1 MSGTTDSQSLS
12 DIYGYPVPDT
22 WVTGQPI
29 TADDL
34 NKNVRDPQIFLTA
47 SPTCIVTRTA
57 NQSIANNTAVNI
69 TYDTE
74 IIDTD
79 NMFTSPSTNVTI
91 QRPGIYS
98 IQHTA
103 SFAANATDLRATHI
117 SVNGTEV
124 AATGGH
130 ASTTSVTNQGCSVVL
145 ALNAG
150 DVITTNVFQ
159 LSGAALNIVAETR
172 LSVRLISTAALN
184 LVFDPVTGGGSAT
197 SPTPPKSKPPT
208 GHVPT
213 LQTSAFGATYSR
225 TYDGDN
231 TTTWD
236 DSSFCYQGRYDSNRG
251 NTKSLIGFNFASIE
265 SALAGATK
273 ITGTFTFKVQHSYY
287 NSGLTVI
294 IGSHN
299 YASKPATWA
308 SNKVFTNQ
316 IRKGGCLA
324 GHTYTVNLTSWQ
336 CWAFQTGNIT
346 GMAFGPGPSTSLT
359 YYGYMYGAAGAPAS
373 LHFKYYK

>member
-1 MSGTTDSQSLS
+1 MTGTTDSQDVSS
-12 DIYGYPVPDT
+12 IYGYPVPDT
-22 WVTGQPI
+22 WVADDAI
-29 TADDL
+29 TADAL
-34 NKNVRDPQIFLTA
+34 NRNIRDAQLFLA
-47 SPTCIVTRTA
+47 YSPTTIVTRTA
-57 NQSIANNTAVNI
+57 AQSIANNTAVNI
-69 TYDTE
+69 IYDTE
-74 IIDTD
+74 VIDTD
-79 NMFTSPSTNVTI
+79 NMFTSPSANVTI

-117 SVNGTEV
+117 SVNGVEV
-124 AATGGH
+124 AATGGY

-159 LSGAALNIVAETR
+159 FSGGALNIIAETR
-172 LSVRLISTAALN
+172 LSIRLISTTALN

-208 GHVPT
+208 PT
-213 LQTSAFGATYSR
+213 TPTKHTSAFGATYSR

-236 DSSFCYQGRYDSNRG
+236 DSSYCYQGRYDSNRG
-251 NTKSLIGFNFASIE
+251 NTRSLIGFNFASIE

-287 NSGLTVI
+287 NSGLTAV
-294 IGSHN
+294 IGSHS
-299 YASKPATWA
+299 YAAKPATWA

-316 IRKGGCLA
+316 IRRGSCVA
-324 GHTYTVNLTSWQ
+324 GKTYTVNLTSWQ

-359 YYGYMYGAAGAPAS
+359 YYGFMYGAAGAPAS
-373 LHFKYYK
+373 LHFTYYK